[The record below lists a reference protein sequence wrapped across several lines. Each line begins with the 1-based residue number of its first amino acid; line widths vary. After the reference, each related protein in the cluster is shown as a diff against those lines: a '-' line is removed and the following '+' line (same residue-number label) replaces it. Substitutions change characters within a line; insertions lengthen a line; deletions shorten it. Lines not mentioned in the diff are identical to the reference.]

1 MTFKELKLHEDVLQ
15 GLDAMGFEKPT
26 PIQEQSIPIIIDNKD
41 IIAVAQTGTGK
52 TAAFL
57 LPVLH
62 KISEQKI
69 QEGQIN
75 TLVISP
81 TRELAVQIDQQ
92 LEGLGY
98 FTIATSMPVY
108 GGGDG
113 DGFSREKRALQD
125 GAHIIVGTPGKLIS
139 HLNLGY
145 AKIENLKHLIL
156 DEADRMLD
164 MGFYD
169 DIMKIINQLPK
180 DRQTIMFSATM
191 PPKIRKL
198 AKDILKDPEEV
209 SIAISK
215 PAEKVVQAAFLAYD
229 GQKIELVK
237 YLLRDNDVPSLI
249 IFASTKIK
257 VKQLT
262 RELQSQGLNAN
273 MISSDL
279 EQAERL
285 TILNEFKSKKLQI
298 LVATDVISRGI
309 DIDNIDMV
317 INFDVPNDPE
327 DYIHRIGRTARASSE
342 GEAVTFINDDDQY
355 KFGRIEELIEKE
367 IRKVKLPAELGD
379 GPEYNPKRRG
389 GGGGGGRRPYN
400 RKKGGGGSRRR

>member
-26 PIQEQSIPIIIDNKD
+26 PIQEQSIPIILDNKD

-92 LEGLGY
+92 LEGLAY
-98 FTIATSMPVY
+98 FTMATSMPVY

-113 DGFSREKRALQD
+113 DGFAREKRALQD

-145 AKIENLKHLIL
+145 AKIDNLKHLIL

-215 PAEKVVQAAFLAYD
+215 PAEKVVQAAFLVYD

-389 GGGGGGRRPYN
+389 SGGRKPYN
-400 RKKGGGGSRRR
+400 RKKGGGGNRRR

>member
-1 MTFKELKLHEDVLQ
+1 
-15 GLDAMGFEKPT
+15 MGFEKPT
-26 PIQEQSIPIIIDNKD
+26 PIQEESIPVILDDKD

-113 DGFSREKRALQD
+113 DGFAREKRALQD

-145 AKIENLKHLIL
+145 AKIDNLKHLIL

-198 AKDILKDPEEV
+198 AKDILTDPQEV

-342 GEAVTFINDDDQY
+342 GEAVTFINNDDQY

-367 IRKVKLPAELGD
+367 IRKVKLPSELGE

-389 GGGGGGRRPYN
+389 GSGGGRRPYN
-400 RKKGGGGSRRR
+400 RKKGGGGNRRR

>member
-26 PIQEQSIPIIIDNKD
+26 PIQERSIPIIIDNKD

-69 QEGQIN
+69 EEGQIN

-113 DGFSREKRALQD
+113 DGFSREKRALED

-145 AKIENLKHLIL
+145 AKIDNLKHLIL

-180 DRQTIMFSATM
+180 ERQTIMFSATM

-198 AKDILKDPEEV
+198 AKDILTDPEEI

-249 IFASTKIK
+249 IFASTKVK

-262 RELQSQGLNAN
+262 RELQKQGLNAKP
-273 MISSDL
+273 ISSDL
-279 EQAERL
+279 EQSERES
-285 TILNEFKSKKLQI
+285 ILNEFKSKKLQI

-317 INFDVPNDPE
+317 INYDVPNDPE

-342 GEAVTFINDDDQY
+342 GEAVTFINEDDQY
-355 KFGRIEELIEKE
+355 KFGRIEDLIERE
-367 IRKVKLPAELGD
+367 IRKVNMPAEIGD
-379 GPEYNPKRRG
+379 GPEYNPKKR
-389 GGGGGGRRPYN
+389 GGGRRNYG
-400 RKKGGGGSRRR
+400 RRKGGGNRRR

>member
-62 KISEQKI
+62 KISEQQI
-69 QEGQIN
+69 EEGQIN

-113 DGFSREKRALQD
+113 DGFSREKRALED

-145 AKIENLKHLIL
+145 AKIDNLKHLIL

-180 DRQTIMFSATM
+180 ERQTIMFSATM

-198 AKDILKDPEEV
+198 AKDILTDPEEI

-249 IFASTKIK
+249 IFASTKLK

-262 RELQSQGLNAN
+262 RELQKQGLNAKP
-273 MISSDL
+273 ISSDL
-279 EQAERL
+279 EQSERES
-285 TILNEFKSKKLQI
+285 ILNEFKSKKLQI

-317 INFDVPNDPE
+317 INYDVPNDPE

-342 GEAVTFINDDDQY
+342 GEAVTFINEDDQY
-355 KFGRIEELIEKE
+355 KFGRIEDLIERE
-367 IRKVKLPAELGD
+367 IRKVKMPAEIGD
-379 GPEYNPKRRG
+379 GPEYNPKKR
-389 GGGGGGRRPYN
+389 GGGRRNYGR
-400 RKKGGGGSRRR
+400 RKGSGNRRR

>member
-15 GLDAMGFEKPT
+15 GLDAMGFTQPT
-26 PIQEQSIPIIIDNKD
+26 PIQEASIPIIIDGKD

-57 LPVLH
+57 LPILH
-62 KISEQKI
+62 KISEQQI
-69 QEGQIN
+69 QEGEIN
-75 TLVISP
+75 TLIISP

-92 LEGLGY
+92 LEGLAY
-98 FTIATSMPVY
+98 FTVATSMPVY

-145 AKIENLKHLIL
+145 AKINNLKHLIL

-180 DRQTIMFSATM
+180 DRQTLMFSATM

-198 AKDILKDPEEV
+198 AKDILTDPEEI

-215 PAEKVVQAAFLAYD
+215 PAEKVVQAAFLTYD

-285 TILNEFKSKKLQI
+285 SILNEFKSKKLQI

-342 GEAVTFINDDDQY
+342 GEAVTFINNDDQY
-355 KFGRIEELIEKE
+355 KFSRIEELIEKE
-367 IRKVKLPAELGD
+367 IRKVDLPAELGE
-379 GPEYNPKRRG
+379 GPAYNPKKG
-389 GGGGGGRRPYN
+389 SGGGRRPYN
-400 RKKGGGGSRRR
+400 RKKGGGGGGNRRR